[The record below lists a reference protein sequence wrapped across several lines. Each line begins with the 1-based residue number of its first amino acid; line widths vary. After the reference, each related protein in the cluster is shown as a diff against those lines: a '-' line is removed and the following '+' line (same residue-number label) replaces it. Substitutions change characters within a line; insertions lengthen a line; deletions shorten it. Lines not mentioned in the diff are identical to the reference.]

1 MNGVLEER
9 EAIIDRLVGL
19 GFVFFFIGTKN
30 SDSRGLVEFNV
41 LYFLKS
47 LTQKEISKASFNISF
62 IKTNHYVFQRDVY
75 FVNM

>member
-9 EAIIDRLVGL
+9 EAIIDRLVRL
-19 GFVFFFIGTKN
+19 GFVFFIGTKN

-62 IKTNHYVFQRDVY
+62 IKTNHCVFQRDVY